1 MKKITFPILSIIAIA
16 TAAISVILRIIS
28 IFFFYDKLGYYQSG
42 APLPIIANIF
52 LAIALVFLLAASIFS
67 IDKRRK
73 IQAPDKISQYAAL
86 LPAGALIF
94 TAIRTIMGSLDGSTV
109 NKFLFFIS
117 AILAAVFFILIFI
130 KKQPFIATVYFG
142 LAALVFVF
150 FLWMHS
156 YFDFFVP
163 INSTDKIF
171 HYLACAGGLLFI
183 FGEICA
189 CYGSV
194 NPRIYCFSIF
204 TAVITLW
211 VGAVPSLVGFFSN
224 TFVKYVTF
232 EGDVFFTALAIY
244 ATVRIVMLMK
254 APIELIPETIEASI
268 EKAEEKSEE
277 AEEKNEK
284 TQESN
289 TNDGE

>member
-86 LPAGALIF
+86 LPTGALIF
-94 TAIRTIMGSLDGSTV
+94 TAIRAIMGSLDGSTV

-150 FLWMHS
+150 FLWMNS

-224 TFVKYVTF
+224 TFVKYVTL

-254 APIELIPETIEASI
+254 APIELIPETVEASI
-268 EKAEEKSEE
+268 EKTEEKSEE

-284 TQESN
+284 AQESN